1 MKILLI
7 LSVIS
12 ATSFMGFGVGKQYK
26 NKVVFYRD
34 LLLFCAYAKNEVSF
48 FKSKLSVILKNARLN
63 CDDNFNNLCK
73 IANQSL
79 QQGNYVLIEEKSLC
93 FLKFLSFS
101 ERQTIANF
109 FNFLGK
115 SDENNQKNQIES
127 YEKIF
132 SDYFEKAKQDC
143 ASKAGLY
150 GKLGVYAGLFLAI
163 LCL

>member
-1 MKILLI
+1 MKIFLI

-12 ATSFMGFGVGKQYK
+12 ATSFVGFGISRQYK

-34 LLLFCAYAKNEVSF
+34 LLLFCAYVKNEVSF
-48 FKSKLSVILKNARLN
+48 FKSKLSIILEKAMLN
-63 CDDNFNNLCK
+63 CDENFNDLCK

-79 QQGNYVLIEEKSLC
+79 QQAKFMLIEEKNLY

-101 ERQTIANF
+101 ERKTIANF

-143 ASKAGLY
+143 SLKAGLY
-150 GKLGVYAGLFLAI
+150 GKLGIYAGLFLAI

>member
-12 ATSFMGFGVGKQYK
+12 ATSFIGFGVGKQYK

-48 FKSKLSVILKNARLN
+48 FKSKLSVILEKARLN
-63 CDDNFNNLCK
+63 CDKNFNDLCK

-79 QQGNYVLIEEKSLC
+79 QQGEFVLIEEKNLR

-101 ERQTIANF
+101 EMKTVANF

-115 SDENNQKNQIES
+115 SDEENQKNQIEA

-132 SDYFEKAKQDC
+132 SDYYEKANQDC
-143 ASKAGLY
+143 SSKAGLY
-150 GKLGVYAGLFLAI
+150 GKLGIYAGLFLAI

>member
-7 LSVIS
+7 LSVITAS
-12 ATSFMGFGVGKQYK
+12 SCLGYSCGKQYK
-26 NKVVFYRD
+26 NKVVFYSD
-34 LLLFCAYAKNEVSF
+34 LLLFCACAKNEVSF
-48 FKSKLSVILKNARLN
+48 FKSKLSVILKKAMFDCGKDLAY
-63 CDDNFNNLCK
+63 LCK
-73 IANQSL
+73 IAQKSL
-79 QQGNYVLIEEKSLC
+79 QDGDFVLLQEKSLLNLR
-93 FLKFLSFS
+93 FLTLN

-115 SDENNQKNQIES
+115 SDEKNQKNQIDT

-143 ASKAGLY
+143 ATKGNLY

>member
-1 MKILLI
+1 MKILLV
-7 LSVIS
+7 LFVIS
-12 ATSFMGFGVGKQYK
+12 ATSFMGFTAGRQYK
-26 NKVVFYRD
+26 NKVIFFRD
-34 LLLFCAYAKNEVSF
+34 LLLFCVYVKNEVSF
-48 FKSKLSVILKNARLN
+48 FKSKLSDILNKGKLN
-63 CDDNFNNLCK
+63 CNENFNDLCK

-79 QQGNYVLIEEKSLC
+79 QQGRFVLLEEKNLH

-101 ERQTIANF
+101 ERQTITNF

-115 SDENNQKNQIES
+115 SDENNQKNQIDS

-132 SDYFEKAKQDC
+132 SDYSERAKQDYD
-143 ASKAGLY
+143 SKAGLY